1 MISEVA
7 VSRLN
12 FARRAALGLACIAAG
27 LTLAICTAPA
37 VPRVSAQAQAQSP
50 APAASPAPTQTPNAA
65 PNPKDIADTWQG
77 TLHAGR
83 DLRLVVKITKDDKG
97 AYKAAFYSIDQ
108 GGQSI
113 PADTVTQDGSAVK
126 MEIKMIG
133 GSFEG
138 KLSGDGKT
146 IDGSW
151 SQGPNPLPL
160 TLTRA
165 TPETEWTIPTPPPP
179 VPPMAADADPSLE
192 VATIKPS
199 DPSRQGKGFTFR
211 GTHFMTFNTNLN
223 DLIAL
228 AYGVH
233 SKQIVGAPDWFA
245 TQLYDIDGVPDAAG
259 RPNIKQ
265 MGIMV
270 QKLLADRC
278 ALKFH
283 HETKELSVYAVTVA
297 TGGPK
302 MDVTKSGPN
311 DQQGFGFRG
320 LGDLIV
326 RNMDMKDFATWMQSG
341 VMDKPVV
348 DQTGLKDRYD
358 FTLKWTPDDSQFAQF
373 RGAVP
378 MTPPKT
384 DDPNAPPSLYTAIQ
398 EQLGLKIEATKAPDD
413 VIVIDHVEKPS
424 AN

>member
-1 MISEVA
+1 
-7 VSRLN
+7 LN
-12 FARRAALGLACIAAG
+12 FAGKVVLGIACMAAG
-27 LTLAICTAPA
+27 VAPLILATFAA
-37 VPRVSAQAQAQSP
+37 HRVSAQAAAQNP
-50 APAASPAPTQTPNAA
+50 APAASPAPGATANPA
-65 PNPKDIADTWQG
+65 PNPKDLADTWQG

-83 DLRLVVKITKDDKG
+83 DLRIVVKITKDDKG

-108 GGQSI
+108 GGQPMNADSI
-113 PADTVTQDGSAVK
+113 TMDGSTVK
-126 MEIKMIG
+126 MALKMIG
-133 GSFEG
+133 GTFEG

-165 TPETEWTIPTPPPP
+165 TPETEWSIPKPEPP
-179 VPPMAADADPSLE
+179 VPPMAADADPSLD

-199 DPSRQGKGFTFR
+199 DPTKQGKGFGFR

-223 DLIAL
+223 DLIAF
-228 AYGVH
+228 AYGLH
-233 SKQIVGAPDWFA
+233 SKQIVGAPDWFG

-259 RPNIKQ
+259 RPNLKQ

-270 QKLLADRC
+270 QKLLTDRYE
-278 ALKFH
+278 LKFH
-283 HETKELSVYAVTVA
+283 HESKELSVYAIMVA
-297 TGGPK
+297 SGGPK
-302 MDVTKSGPN
+302 MEVTKSALN

-373 RGAVP
+373 RGAVT
-378 MTPPKT
+378 MTPPKA
-384 DDPNAPPSLYTAIQ
+384 DDPNAPPSLYTAVQ

>member
-1 MISEVA
+1 MKKDWNQGRRAFCRRALLAFVVA
-7 VSRLN
+7 V
-12 FARRAALGLACIAAG
+12 LGLAPSHRMSAQAA
-27 LTLAICTAPA
+27 AAPA
-37 VPRVSAQAQAQSP
+37 VQAS
-50 APAASPAPTQTPNAA
+50 APAAA

-83 DLRLVVKITKDDKG
+83 DLRTVVKITKDDKG
-97 AYKAAFYSIDQ
+97 GYKAVFYSIDQ
-108 GGQSI
+108 GGQPLPIDSI
-113 PADTVTQDGSAVK
+113 TLDGSTVTMK
-126 MEIKMIG
+126 LNLIG
-133 GSFEG
+133 GSFQG

-151 SQGPNPLPL
+151 SQGPNPLAL

-165 TPETEWTIPTPPPP
+165 TPETEWAIPTPPPA
-179 VPPMAADADPSLE
+179 VPPMSADADPSLE

-199 DPSRQGKGFTFR
+199 DPSQRGKGFGFR
-211 GTHFMTFNTNLN
+211 GTHFMTRNTNLN
-223 DLIAL
+223 DLIAF
-228 AYGVH
+228 AYGLH
-233 SKQIVGAPDWFA
+233 SKQIIGAPDWFG
-245 TQLYDIDGVPDAAG
+245 TELYDIDGVPDAPG
-259 RPNIKQ
+259 RPNLKQ

-283 HETKELSVYAVTVA
+283 HETRDLSVYAIMVA
-297 TGGPK
+297 SGGPK
-302 MDVTKSGPN
+302 MTKTTAGVN

-373 RGAVP
+373 RGAVNI
-378 MTPPKT
+378 TPPKT
-384 DDPNAPPSLYTAIQ
+384 DDPNAPPSLYTAVQ
-398 EQLGLKIEATKAPDD
+398 ETLGLKIEATKAPDD